1 MDDELCRRKIMQ
13 ADKLPGKTETSPVVK
28 QLFEIYPDLAVDARP
43 EWLELLDNAQ
53 KVEMPADMT
62 LLSASDMCGGLML
75 LLEGSVRIYQLSED
89 GREITLYR
97 INPGDICMMSLTSM
111 IQGQPFK
118 AYAKSET
125 PSTALMVGTDAFR
138 QAMAVSPA
146 FRQRIL
152 SSLVNSVGEMM
163 DTFYDTAF
171 QTLDMRLAC
180 LLGRLFERTGTDT
193 LNITHNDL
201 AQELGTSREVIS
213 RLLKKLERNE
223 CLVLSRGQIRMGE
236 KKELPGF

>member
-1 MDDELCRRKIMQ
+1 MNVHAEI
-13 ADKLPGKTETSPVVK
+13 LPGKTEISPTVR
-28 QLFEIYPDLAVDARP
+28 QLFEIYPDLAVDAQP
-43 EWLELLDNAQ
+43 QWLELLENSQ
-53 KVEMPADMT
+53 KVEMPAGMT
-62 LLSASDMCGGLML
+62 LLSASDLCGGLML
-75 LLEGSVRIYQLSED
+75 LLEGTIRIYQLSED

-111 IQGQPFK
+111 VQGQPFR
-118 AYAKSET
+118 AYAVSET
-125 PSTALMVGTDAFR
+125 PFTALMVDGDAFQ

-180 LLGRLFERTGTDT
+180 LLGRLFERTGSDT

-213 RLLKKLERNE
+213 RLLKKLERRE
-223 CLVLSRGQIRMGE
+223 CVILSRGQIKIGE
-236 KKELPGF
+236 NRELPGS